1 MIAGDDHRSL
11 RRGELEVLHVP
22 AHAKDGA
29 RRILLARADAEEETR
44 DLRDTAPYE
53 MPGKLHSARDA
64 EPMVTRLTEPTA
76 LTEHASIIVP
86 AGSVGNLSFPPLTG
100 TGFDWSS
107 FRAYTDSS
115 RGKGQP
121 MPTDLGVTVEDRPG
135 GLADIGE
142 ALGNAGIN
150 IEGLCGVGL
159 GDRGV
164 IHLLVED
171 GAAARAALE
180 GAGLTVESESQAI
193 VSEISGDAGTPGT
206 MGRMARAV
214 ADAGVNMQAVYLAT
228 NNRAVA
234 VTDDNDKARAALGM

>member
-1 MIAGDDHRSL
+1 
-11 RRGELEVLHVP
+11 
-22 AHAKDGA
+22 
-29 RRILLARADAEEETR
+29 
-44 DLRDTAPYE
+44 
-53 MPGKLHSARDA
+53 
-64 EPMVTRLTEPTA
+64 
-76 LTEHASIIVP
+76 
-86 AGSVGNLSFPPLTG
+86 
-100 TGFDWSS
+100 
-107 FRAYTDSS
+107 
-115 RGKGQP
+115 

-171 GAAARAALE
+171 AAAARGALE
-180 GAGLTVESESQAI
+180 GAGLTVESESPAI
-193 VSEISGDAGTPGT
+193 VSELSGDVDTPGT

-214 ADAGVNMQAVYLAT
+214 ADAGINMKAVYLAT